1 MSKVLTLANRANTLY
16 KERMKIQNIENI
28 DDKQQKLT
36 INTGERD
43 KVKED
48 AKKLLNNLLMSS

>member
-16 KERMKIQNIENI
+16 EERMKIQNIENI

>member
-1 MSKVLTLANRANTLY
+1 MKKVIRLANRANTLY
-16 KERMKIQNIENI
+16 EETKKIQNDNMS
-28 DDKQQKLT
+28 DKQQKLT

-48 AKKLLNNLLMSS
+48 AKNLLNNLSMSS